1 MAKKENLIMEL
12 AEFKK
17 NVSKVIPINKM
28 ILFGS
33 HATGKTHKRSD
44 VDLVIVSSKFKG
56 KRSFKRANKLY
67 DYWNLRLPVD
77 FLCYTPEEFN
87 KLRKQ
92 ITIVM
97 EADSTGIK
105 I

>member
-1 MAKKENLIMEL
+1 MAKKENLIREL

-17 NVSKVIPINKM
+17 NVNKVIPIDKL

-33 HATGKTHKRSD
+33 HATGKTHRWSD
-44 VDLVIVSSKFKG
+44 VDLVIVSSKFKR

-77 FLCYTPEEFN
+77 FLCYTPEEFSR
-87 KLRKQ
+87 LRKQ
-92 ITIVM
+92 VTIVR
-97 EADSTGIK
+97 EVANTRIN

>member
-1 MAKKENLIMEL
+1 MAKKQNLIREL

-17 NVSKVIPINKM
+17 NVNKVIPIDKL

-33 HATGKTHKRSD
+33 HATGKTHRWSD
-44 VDLVIVSSKFKG
+44 VDLVIVSTKFKR

-87 KLRKQ
+87 RLRKQ
-92 ITIVM
+92 VTIVR
-97 EADSTGIK
+97 EAANTGIN